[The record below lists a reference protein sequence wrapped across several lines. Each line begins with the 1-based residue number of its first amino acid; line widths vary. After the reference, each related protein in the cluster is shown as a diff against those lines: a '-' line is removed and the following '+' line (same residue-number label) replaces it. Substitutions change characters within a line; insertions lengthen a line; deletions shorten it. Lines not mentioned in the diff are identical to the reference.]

1 MKKNN
6 PVFISDEEINS
17 LYKDRMY
24 LIFAPDKQDPEE
36 FSVKLADT
44 TQLELNSEKHNRI
57 LYILMGLMSM
67 IDEDLDFL
75 LDKGQ
80 EIMYNSLVEQ
90 RKKEFASSKNVVVF
104 NPHDRVH

>member
-1 MKKNN
+1 MKKNK
-6 PVFISDEEINS
+6 PSFITDEEINT
-17 LYKDRMY
+17 LFKDRMY
-24 LIFAPDKQDPEE
+24 LIFSPNKDDPEE

-44 TQLELNSEKHNRI
+44 TNPYLKSEYNDRI
-57 LYILMGLMSM
+57 LYIVMGLMSM

-80 EIMYNSLVEQ
+80 EIMYNRYIE
-90 RKKEFASSKNVVVF
+90 KKEKEFANSENVVIL